1 MQTLFA
7 HASGFHLGVEKWQTP
22 MRRRQDRAKVLGI
35 WPILSPWS
43 LAFCGMTSAMGNAVI
58 VGCIVEP

>member
-1 MQTLFA
+1 
-7 HASGFHLGVEKWQTP
+7 

-35 WPILSPWS
+35 WLILSPWS
-43 LAFCGMTSAMGNAVI
+43 LGFSGMTSAMGNAVI

>member
-1 MQTLFA
+1 MG
-7 HASGFHLGVEKWQTP
+7 HWQ
-22 MRRRQDRAKVLGI
+22 DWAKALGI

-43 LAFCGMTSAMGNAVI
+43 LGFGGMKSAMGNAVT

>member
-1 MQTLFA
+1 MG
-7 HASGFHLGVEKWQTP
+7 HWQ
-22 MRRRQDRAKVLGI
+22 DWANLVLGI

-43 LAFCGMTSAMGNAVI
+43 LGFCGMTSAMGNAVI

>member
-1 MQTLFA
+1 MG
-7 HASGFHLGVEKWQTP
+7 HWQ
-22 MRRRQDRAKVLGI
+22 DWANLVLGI

-43 LAFCGMTSAMGNAVI
+43 LWFCGMTSAMGNAVI

>member
-1 MQTLFA
+1 MG
-7 HASGFHLGVEKWQTP
+7 HWQ
-22 MRRRQDRAKVLGI
+22 DWAKVLGI

-43 LAFCGMTSAMGNAVI
+43 LGFCGMTSAMGNAVI

>member
-1 MQTLFA
+1 
-7 HASGFHLGVEKWQTP
+7 

-35 WPILSPWS
+35 GLILSPWI
-43 LAFCGMTSAMGNAVI
+43 LGFCGMTSAMGNAVI

>member
-1 MQTLFA
+1 MS
-7 HASGFHLGVEKWQTP
+7 HW
-22 MRRRQDRAKVLGI
+22 QDRANLVLGI

-43 LAFCGMTSAMGNAVI
+43 LGFWGMTSAMGNAVI